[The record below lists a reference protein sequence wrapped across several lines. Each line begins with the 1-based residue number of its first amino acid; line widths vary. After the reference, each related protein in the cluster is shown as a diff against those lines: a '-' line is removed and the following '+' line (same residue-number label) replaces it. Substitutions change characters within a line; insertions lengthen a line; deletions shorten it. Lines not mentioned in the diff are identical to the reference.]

1 MKHTIR
7 ILSLVLCLLLT
18 AALMFTACG
27 GNNDEVNSDTNDTN
41 AAQTDTALTPPS
53 TDFYSE
59 LKLEDYITLGSYKG
73 LVVDARNSSKNIELW
88 NMIVAR
94 CKVIAYPE
102 DALSYYLSQ
111 TKQKYEIFAERGN
124 MSYDELLKALDMT
137 EEDLEK
143 EAKDLIKKDL
153 VTLSIVKAEGLEL
166 TDKEKTE
173 LFEMYADVY
182 IQLYGYTEEYVR
194 ENLSAEVY
202 GSMQH
207 DKMME
212 YLIKQ
217 NIFVAD
223 VED

>member
-1 MKHTIR
+1 MKHTIK

-18 AALMFTACG
+18 AALMLTACG
-27 GNNDEVNSDTNDTN
+27 GNNDEVNSDTNGTETSAN
-41 AAQTDTALTPPS
+41 TENPS

-59 LKLEDYITLGSYKG
+59 LKLEDYIKLGTYKE
-73 LVVDARNSSKNIELW
+73 LVVDARNSSENIELW

-94 CKVIAYPE
+94 CEVITYPE
-102 DALSYYLSQ
+102 EALSYYLSQ

-166 TDKEKTE
+166 TDEEKTE

-202 GSMQH
+202 SSMQH

-217 NIFVAD
+217 NIFVVD
-223 VED
+223 TED